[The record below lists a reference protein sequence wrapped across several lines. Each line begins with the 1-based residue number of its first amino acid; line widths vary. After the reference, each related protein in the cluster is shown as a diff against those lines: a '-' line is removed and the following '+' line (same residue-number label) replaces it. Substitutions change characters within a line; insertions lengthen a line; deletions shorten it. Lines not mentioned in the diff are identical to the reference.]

1 MQPHRQ
7 VYDQSAGTRDLVK
20 TYVEYF
26 TLIVYDYDFS
36 NISQNSMESDTQG
49 LEGSVG
55 TTNRS

>member
-7 VYDQSAGTRDLVK
+7 VFGQSSGTRDHVK

-26 TLIVYDYDFS
+26 TLLVYDYDFS
-36 NISQNSMESDTQG
+36 NISQNSVESETQG

-55 TTNRS
+55 TKNGS